1 MELPGFADQKDL
13 LQWADSRAAQ
23 ADLPRLIR
31 RLILETG
38 SGVVS
43 LGVPAG
49 EGVGT
54 GGWDGVAR
62 ATGATE
68 HVPKG
73 LSVWELSV
81 HKSPGVKADGDYGK
95 RTASPDGSPTT
106 DCTYV
111 QVSGRRWK
119 DRESWAK
126 DRSDEKR
133 WAEVRAYGVDDLEAW
148 LETAPVTWAW
158 ISEKLGLHP
167 SGMRSAE
174 YWWDAWSAN
183 TTPTTPADL
192 VLAGRTPQAQALRER
207 LEGPGQTTTIS
218 ASSSEEVLAFIA
230 AVGIEQDVTGTSPL
244 LAQMAFVDDLQAWRR
259 LIAHTKPLILVPRA
273 DGLAGEVP
281 AGCVHHVVVPVPEA
295 AAPDITLPDIDANQA
310 ATALEATG
318 QVPHDRAVELGHLAR
333 RSFTALRRA
342 LANKPDL
349 HRPPWAASPVGRVT
363 RGVLLAGSWKGDR
376 DGDREIVSN
385 LTGLAAGDLLDGVRP
400 LARSDDPLVSRTGAA
415 WSVVSIY
422 DAWLLLAREL
432 QDDDLDRLE
441 QAVLTVLGERDP
453 ALDLPQHDRWRAAI
467 SGHVRKFSGTLRR
480 GLAKTLALL
489 GTHGDIVTTSKGH
502 TGANIAE
509 YLVRQLL
516 DAANTDATGET
527 WTSLSDVLPLLAE
540 AGPDSFI
547 DAVRKG
553 VSGVDPALAKMF
565 TDTKDDHS
573 IFSGSSPHTGLLW
586 ALENLAWSP
595 EHFGAAIDLLARLDA
610 IDPGGRLS
618 NRPFASI
625 EKIFTPWFPETAVS
639 IEGRLAVVDGLRD
652 RHPDVAW
659 RLLMTM
665 LPDFH
670 GAHFHTHEPQFRDW
684 KPPTRNVTNVEYFE
698 IVSGVVDRAVHDAG
712 NDPAR
717 WSELLKE
724 GTQLAPEQRRRLV
737 TTLTEKVDA
746 GAFDG
751 IDTAKLW
758 TDIRDMVGRHREFS
772 ETDWALPAEE
782 LTAMNELATRI
793 QPPEGS
799 VASVLWLFQDHMP
812 DLGDESVSRR
822 DHGAYQ
828 ARIAELRTRA
838 VDTVHRS
845 GGLDAVLQLAEQSVV
860 AWTVGVGLADIASD
874 TYVEDL
880 LPDLERDDSG
890 ARGAVAHAY
899 FARRSEQA
907 GWDWLGQLL
916 ERDDLSDRQ
925 KARLLLAMHDLPRTW
940 ETAAELG
947 PNVKHEFWSAF
958 RYVGLGHDF
967 PHVVLVATNL
977 VTAGRLVGALDFL
990 TLYGRHQGVDEAVV
1004 AEILADALE
1013 QMLRVDDPQ
1022 AVHLREHDFE
1032 EVFEILERQADTVG
1046 LERVATLQWAYLP
1059 ALGYHPDAPTLQ
1071 RFMAEDP
1078 KFFAQIVS
1086 TVYRPQ
1092 SDDDNE
1098 DDDTEVEDEAEH
1110 VDEQREARATNGYR
1124 LLSSWNSVPGYR
1136 ADGTFDEDEFN
1147 AWIDAAIVELREA
1160 KRYAVG
1166 LTHIGRMLVAAPADP
1181 DGGWPPTAVRR
1192 LFERLQDDDVEDGY
1206 FVEVLGRR
1214 GVTSRGLEDG
1224 GEQERALVDR
1234 YRADVERSANQWPRT
1249 AAILRKIVKSYESE
1263 ARRNDES
1270 AERFRRGLE
1279 R

>member
-1 MELPGFADQKDL
+1 MEIPGFADQKDL

-23 ADLPRLIR
+23 ADLPRLVR

-38 SGVVS
+38 AGVVS

-62 ATGATE
+62 VTEATA

-81 HKSPGVKADGDYGK
+81 HKSPGVKADSDYRK
-95 RTASPDGSPTT
+95 RTTTPDGSPTT

-119 DRESWAK
+119 DRESWAME
-126 DRSDEKR
+126 RTTEKR
-133 WAEVRAYGVDDLEAW
+133 WAEVRGYGVDDLEAW
-148 LETAPVTWAW
+148 LEVAPVTWAW

-174 YWWDAWSAN
+174 CWWDAWSAN
-183 TTPTTPADL
+183 TTPATPAEV
-192 VLAGRTPQAQALRER
+192 VLAGRTAQAQALRER

-230 AVGIEQDVTGTSPL
+230 ALGIEQDITGTSPL
-244 LAQMAFVDDLQAWRR
+244 LAQMAFVDDVQAWRR
-259 LIAHTKPLILVPRA
+259 LIAHTKPLILVPRI
-273 DGLAGEVP
+273 DGLGSEVP
-281 AGCVHHVVVPVPEA
+281 ASCIHHIVVPVPEA
-295 AAPDITLPDIDANQA
+295 AAPDITLSDIDANQA
-310 ATALEATG
+310 TAALEATG
-318 QVPHDRAVELGHLAR
+318 QIPQDRAGELGRLAR

-349 HRPPWAASPVGRVT
+349 HRPPWAVPPVGRVT
-363 RGVLLAGSWKGDR
+363 RGLLLAGSWKGDR

-385 LTGLAAGDLLDGVRP
+385 LTGIAATDLAEGVRP
-400 LARSDDPLVSRTGAA
+400 LARSDDPFVSRTGAE

-422 DAWLLLAREL
+422 DAWLLLARDL

-441 QAVLTVLGERDP
+441 QTVLTVLGERDP
-453 ALDLPQHDRWRAAI
+453 ALDLPQQDRWRATI
-467 SGHVRKFSGTLRR
+467 SGHVRSFSGTLRR

-489 GTHGDIVTTSKGH
+489 GTHGDTVTTSKGH
-502 TGANIAE
+502 TGVNIAE

-516 DAANTDATGET
+516 DAANADATGET
-527 WTSLSDVLPLLAE
+527 WTSLSDILPLLAE
-540 AGPDSFI
+540 AGPDSFV

-553 VSGVDPALAKMF
+553 VSGADPVLAKMF
-565 TDTKDDHS
+565 TDAKDDYS
-573 IFSGSSPHTGLLW
+573 VFSGSSPHTGLLW
-586 ALENLAWSP
+586 ALENLAWSR

-625 EKIFTPWFPETAVS
+625 ETIFTPWFPEAAAS

-670 GAHFHTHEPQFRDW
+670 GTHFHTHEPQFRDW
-684 KPPTRNVTNVEYFE
+684 KPPIRNVTNVEYFQ
-698 IVSGVVDRAVHDAG
+698 IVSGVVDRAIDDAG

-717 WSELLKE
+717 WSQLLDE

-746 GAFDG
+746 GAFEG
-751 IDTAKLW
+751 IDTANLW
-758 TDIRDMVGRHREFS
+758 TDVRNMVGRHREFA
-772 ETDWALPAEE
+772 EADWALPAEE
-782 LTAMNELATRI
+782 LAAMDELATRI

-799 VASVLWLFQDHMP
+799 VARFLWLFQDHWP
-812 DLGDESVSRR
+812 DLGDDSVNHR
-822 DHGAYQ
+822 DFDECQ
-828 ARIAELRTRA
+828 ARIAELRTAA
-838 VDTVHRS
+838 VDAVHRL
-845 GGLDAVLQLAEQSVV
+845 GGLDALLDLAGQSVV
-860 AWTVGVGLADIASD
+860 AWTVGVGLADIVGD
-874 TYVEDL
+874 NYVEDL
-880 LPDLERDDSG
+880 LPDLEGDDPST
-890 ARGAVAHAY
+890 RGAVANAY

-916 ERDDLSDRQ
+916 ARDALSDQQ
-925 KARLLLAMHDLPRTW
+925 KARLLLAMHDLPRNW

-947 PNVKHEFWSAF
+947 PNVEHEFWSAF
-958 RYVGLGHDF
+958 RYVGLGRDF
-967 PHVVLVATNL
+967 PHVVLVARKL
-977 VTAGRLVGALDFL
+977 VDAGRLAAALRFL
-990 TLYGRHQGVDEAVV
+990 SLYGRHQGVDEAVV

-1013 QMLRVDDPQ
+1013 QMLRVNDAE

-1032 EVFEILERQADTVG
+1032 QVFAILERQAAAVG
-1046 LERVATLQWAYLP
+1046 VERVATLQWAYLP
-1059 ALGYHPDAPTLQ
+1059 ALGYDPDAPSLH

-1078 KFFAQIVS
+1078 TFFVQIVS
-1086 TVYRPQ
+1086 TVYRPR
-1092 SDDDNE
+1092 SEDDE
-1098 DDDTEVEDEAEH
+1098 DDDTEVEAEAEQ
-1110 VDEQREARATNGYR
+1110 VDDQREARAKNGYR
-1124 LLSSWNSVPGYR
+1124 LLSSWNRVPGYQT
-1136 ADGTFDEDEFN
+1136 DGTVKEDEFN
-1147 AWIDAAIVELREA
+1147 AWIDTAIMELREA

-1166 LTHIGRMLVAAPADP
+1166 LNHIGRMLVAAPADP
-1181 DGGWPPTAVRR
+1181 DGGRPPTSVRR
-1192 LFERLQDDDVEDGY
+1192 LFERLQDDHVEDGY
-1206 FVEVLGRR
+1206 FVEALNRR

-1234 YRADVERSANQWPRT
+1234 YRADAERFADQWPRT

-1270 AERFRRGLE
+1270 AERVRRGLD

>member
-23 ADLPRLIR
+23 ADLPRLVR

-38 SGVVS
+38 AGVVR

-62 ATGATE
+62 ATEATA
-68 HVPKG
+68 HVPRG

-81 HKSPGVKADGDYGK
+81 HKSPGVKADSDYGK
-95 RTASPDGSPTT
+95 RLTPPDGSPTT

-126 DRSDEKR
+126 ERTDERR
-133 WAEVRAYGVDDLEAW
+133 WAEVRGYGVDDLEAW
-148 LETAPVTWAW
+148 LEVAPVTWAW

-192 VLAGRTPQAQALRER
+192 VLAGRTAQAQAIRER

-230 AVGIEQDVTGTSPL
+230 AVAIEQDASGTSPL
-244 LAQMAFVDDLQAWRR
+244 LAQLAFVDDVQAWRR
-259 LIAHTKPLILVPRA
+259 LIAHTKPLVLVPRA
-273 DGLAGEVP
+273 DGLASEVP
-281 AGCVHHVVVPVPEA
+281 AGCIHHIVVPVPEA

-310 ATALEATG
+310 AAALEATG
-318 QVPHDRAVELGHLAR
+318 QLPHDRALELGRLAR

-376 DGDREIVSN
+376 DADREIVSD
-385 LTGLAAGDLLDGVRP
+385 LTGVAAGDLLDGVRP
-400 LARSDDPLVSRTGAA
+400 LARSDDPFVSQTGAA

-441 QAVLTVLGERDP
+441 QAVLAVLGERDP
-453 ALDLPQHDRWRAAI
+453 ALDLPQQDRWRAAI
-467 SGHVRKFSGTLRR
+467 SGHVRNFSGTLRR
-480 GLAKTLALL
+480 GLATTLALL
-489 GTHGDIVTTSKGH
+489 GTYGDTVTTSKGH
-502 TGANIAE
+502 TGANIAD
-509 YLVRQLL
+509 YLVRRLL
-516 DAANTDATGET
+516 DAANDDATGET
-527 WTSLSDVLPLLAE
+527 WMSLSDILPLLAE
-540 AGPDSFI
+540 AGPDAFV

-553 VSGVDPALAKMF
+553 VGGVDPVLAGMF
-565 TDTKDDHS
+565 TDTRDDHS
-573 IFSGSSPHTGLLW
+573 VFSGSSPHTGLLW
-586 ALENLAWSP
+586 ALENLAWSTQ
-595 EHFGAAIDLLARLDA
+595 HFGAAIDLLARLDA

-618 NRPFASI
+618 NRPFASL
-625 EKIFTPWFPETAVS
+625 ETIFTPWFPETAVS
-639 IEGRLAVVDGLRD
+639 IEGRLAVIDGLRD
-652 RHPDVAW
+652 RHHDVAW

-684 KPPTRNVTNVEYFE
+684 KPPTRNVTNVEYFQV
-698 IVSGVVDRAVHDAG
+698 VSGVADRAVHDAG
-712 NDPAR
+712 NDPTR
-717 WSELLKE
+717 WSQLLNE
-724 GTQLAPEQRRRLV
+724 GTQLAPEQRRRVV
-737 TTLTEKVDA
+737 TTLTEKVDE

-751 IDTAKLW
+751 IDTAQLW
-758 TDIRDMVGRHREFS
+758 TDVRDMIGRHREFA
-772 ETDWALPAEE
+772 EADWALPAEE
-782 LTAMNELATRI
+782 LTEMDELATRI

-812 DLGDESVSRR
+812 DLGDDSVSRR
-822 DHGAYQ
+822 DFDAYH
-828 ARIAELRTRA
+828 ARVEELRTTA
-838 VDTVHRS
+838 VDSVHGS
-845 GGLDAVLQLAEQSVV
+845 GGLDALLDLAGQSVV
-860 AWTVGVGLADIASD
+860 PWTVGVGLADIVGD
-874 TYVEDL
+874 IYVEDL
-880 LPDLERDDSG
+880 LPGLEGDDPST
-890 ARGAVAHAY
+890 RTAVAHAY
-899 FARRSEQA
+899 FARRSQQA

-916 ERDDLSDRQ
+916 ERDDLSDQQ
-925 KARLLLAMHDLPRTW
+925 KARLLLAMQDLPRTW

-947 PNVKHEFWSAF
+947 RSVEHEFWSAF
-958 RYVGLGHDF
+958 RYIGLGPDF

-977 VTAGRLVGALDFL
+977 VTSGRLAATLDFL
-990 TLYGRHQGVDEAVV
+990 SLYGRHQSVDEAAV

-1032 EVFEILERQADTVG
+1032 QVFAILERQADRVG
-1046 LERVATLQWAYLP
+1046 VERVATLQWAYLP
-1059 ALGYHPDAPTLQ
+1059 ALGYDPDAPTLH

-1078 KFFAQIVS
+1078 KFFTQIVS
-1086 TVYRPQ
+1086 TVYRPR

-1098 DDDTEVEDEAEH
+1098 DDDGEEEEADQ

-1124 LLSSWNSVPGYR
+1124 LLSSWNSVPGYQ
-1136 ADGTFDEDEFN
+1136 ADGTVNEDEFN
-1147 AWIDAAIVELREA
+1147 AWVDAAIVELRAA

-1181 DGGWPPTAVRR
+1181 DGGWPPVAVRR

-1234 YRADVERSANQWPRT
+1234 YRADAERSAHQWPRT

-1270 AERFRRGLE
+1270 AERVRRGLD

>member
-23 ADLPRLIR
+23 ADLPRLVR

-54 GGWDGVAR
+54 DGWDGVAR
-62 ATGATE
+62 ATEATA

-81 HKSPGVKADGDYGK
+81 NKSPGVKADGDYGK

-126 DRSDEKR
+126 DRSDEER
-133 WAEVRAYGVDDLEAW
+133 WAEVRGYGVDDLEAW

-158 ISEKLGLHP
+158 ISEKVGLHP

-183 TTPTTPADL
+183 TTPATPTDL
-192 VLAGRTPQAQALRER
+192 VLAGRTAEAQALRER

-230 AVGIEQDVTGTSPL
+230 AVGIEQDVTGSSPL
-244 LAQMAFVDDLQAWRR
+244 LAQMAFVDDVQAWRR

-273 DGLAGEVP
+273 DGLASEVP
-281 AGCVHHVVVPVPEA
+281 AGSIHHIVVPVPEA
-295 AAPDITLPDIDANQA
+295 AAPDIKLTDIDANQA
-310 ATALEATG
+310 AAALEATG
-318 QVPHDRAVELGHLAR
+318 QISHNRAVELGHLAR

-363 RGVLLAGSWKGDR
+363 RGVLLAGSWKNDR
-376 DGDREIVSN
+376 DGDREIVSD
-385 LTGLAAGDLLDGVRP
+385 LTGVAAGDLVDGVRP
-400 LARSDDPLVSRTGAA
+400 LARSDDPFVSRTGAS
-415 WSVVSIY
+415 WSVVSLY

-432 QDDDLDRLE
+432 QDDDLERLE
-441 QAVLTVLGERDP
+441 QAVLAVLGERDP
-453 ALDLPQHDRWRAAI
+453 ALDLPQQDRWRAAI
-467 SGHVRKFSGTLRR
+467 SGHVRSFSGTLRR

-489 GTHGDIVTTSKGH
+489 GTHGDNVTTSKGH

-509 YLVRQLL
+509 HLVRQLL
-516 DAANTDATGET
+516 DAANADATGET
-527 WTSLSDVLPLLAE
+527 WTSLSDILPLLAE
-540 AGPDSFI
+540 AGPDAFV

-553 VSGVDPALAKMF
+553 VSGVDSVFAKMF

-573 IFSGSSPHTGLLW
+573 LFSGSSPHTGLLW
-586 ALENLAWSP
+586 ALENLAWSTA
-595 EHFGAAIDLLARLDA
+595 HFGAVIDLLARLDA

-625 EKIFTPWFPETAVS
+625 ETIFTPWFPETAVS
-639 IEGRLAVVDGLRD
+639 IEGRLAAVDGLRD
-652 RHPDVAW
+652 RHPEVAW
-659 RLLMTM
+659 RLLMSM

-684 KPPTRNVTNVEYFE
+684 KPPTRNVTNVEYFQ

-712 NDPAR
+712 NDPTR
-717 WSELLKE
+717 WSQLLNE
-724 GTQLAPEQRRRLV
+724 GTQLAPEQRRRVV
-737 TTLTEKVDA
+737 TTLKEQVEA
-746 GAFDG
+746 GAFHG

-758 TDIRDMVGRHREFS
+758 TDVRDMIGRHREFA
-772 ETDWALPAEE
+772 EADWALPADE
-782 LTAMNELATRI
+782 LTAMDELATQI
-793 QPPEGS
+793 QPSEGS

-812 DLGDESVSRR
+812 DLGDGSVSRR
-822 DHGAYQ
+822 DFDAYQ
-828 ARIAELRTRA
+828 ARVEELRTTA

-845 GGLDAVLQLAEQSVV
+845 GGLDALLDLAGQSMV
-860 AWTVGVGLADIASD
+860 AWTVGVGLADVVGD

-880 LPDLERDDSG
+880 LPDLEGDDPST
-890 ARGAVAHAY
+890 RGAVAHAY

-907 GWDWLGQLL
+907 GWDWLGHLL

-925 KARLLLAMHDLPRTW
+925 KARLLLAMHDLPHTW

-947 PNVKHEFWSAF
+947 PNVEHEFWSAF
-958 RYVGLGHDF
+958 RYVGLGQDF

-977 VTAGRLVGALDFL
+977 VTAGRLAGALDFL
-990 TLYGRHQGVDEAVV
+990 TLYGRQQGVDEAVV

-1032 EVFEILERQADTVG
+1032 QVFEILERQADTVG
-1046 LERVATLQWAYLP
+1046 VERVATLQWAYLP
-1059 ALGYHPDAPTLQ
+1059 ALGYDPDAPTLQ

-1092 SDDDNE
+1092 CDDDDE
-1098 DDDTEVEDEAEH
+1098 GEDTEVEDEAEQ
-1110 VDEQREARATNGYR
+1110 VDDQREARATNGYR
-1124 LLSSWNSVPGYR
+1124 LLSSWNRVPGYQ
-1136 ADGTFDEDEFN
+1136 ADGTINEDEFN
-1147 AWIDAAIVELREA
+1147 AWIDAAILELREA

-1181 DGGWPPTAVRR
+1181 DGGWPPNAVRR

-1234 YRADVERSANQWPRT
+1234 YRADVERSANRWPRT

-1270 AERFRRGLE
+1270 AERVRRGLD